1 MKRRKITH
9 WRFWALLI
17 NEEKVMLYPSL
28 SKSEKKRI
36 WTDMYMKVVKL
47 NTYPHAFK
55 EKYDAKFEILNQIKG
70 EKNE

>member
-1 MKRRKITH
+1 MKSQIEANPPKNLKTRKNILGYRP
-9 WRFWALLI
+9 WSDF
-17 NEEKVMLYPSL
+17 
-28 SKSEKKRI
+28 KSEKKRI
-36 WTDMYMKVVKL
+36 WTDEYMKVVKL